1 MLETV
6 VGVRSQGEL
15 LQDTEDI
22 SLPIWKNDKKFHPPS
37 WRNISK
43 QLSCVTSPSVDGN
56 MSTMNGNTGAVVSLA
71 LHCQLTARRFGFDS
85 GAFQCGV

>member
-22 SLPIWKNDKKFHPPS
+22 SLPIWKNYKKFHPPS
-37 WRNISK
+37 NITISRWK
-43 QLSCVTSPSVDGN
+43 HVNYEWQHWC
-56 MSTMNGNTGAVVSLA
+56 
-71 LHCQLTARRFGFDS
+71 S
-85 GAFQCGV
+85 G